1 MRRIELLGKLGSRI
15 SVFRRSICTKLRI
28 VKDSERV
35 KREWVVA

>member
-1 MRRIELLGKLGSRI
+1 
-15 SVFRRSICTKLRI
+15 VFRRSICTKLRI

>member
-1 MRRIELLGKLGSRI
+1 MRRIELLGKWVSRI
-15 SVFRRSICTKLRI
+15 SVFHRSICTNLRI